1 MAIRRRSVL
10 AGGAALWVGAPAL
23 LRAQTAPAQPPAAAK
38 PAPDMLH
45 TSHGFAMHGEP
56 KYKADS
62 GPPDYVNPNAPKGG
76 SVRLGAR
83 GTFDSLHPFIVKSVP
98 AAGISQLW
106 DTLCWNSR
114 DEASTEYGL
123 IAETIEW
130 PEDRSWAAFTLRPQ
144 ARWHDGSPITVEDV
158 IFSLDILKTK
168 GLPNYAFYYNDV
180 LKAEKVGDRKVKFT
194 FRDDTNKELPLI
206 IGQLPILPS
215 KWWAGRDFEKVSLEP
230 ALGSGPYKVDS
241 FDVGRS
247 IAYRRVDDWWAKD
260 LWMNRGRNNFEVIR
274 YEYYRDVTVQFEAFK
289 GGDLDM
295 RQENIARNWAT
306 AYDIPAV
313 RDGRIQRAEIPHE
326 LPTGMQCFAF
336 NTRRDYFK
344 DKRVREAIATMFDFA
359 WANKNLFYGMYK
371 RNISFFG
378 NSELASSGL
387 PTPAELK
394 YLEPLR
400 GKIPE
405 EVFTK
410 EFKLPETDGTGNV
423 RDLARR
429 ALALLKEAGW
439 EIKDGKMTE
448 TKTGRKLAFEMLLG
462 DASFE
467 RVVLPYKQNLERI
480 GVDMTV
486 RTVDTAQFKR
496 REDEFDFDMMVD
508 GFGQSLSPG
517 NEQRDFWGS
526 KAADSKGSRNTIGI
540 KDAAIDSLIE
550 TLIGAPDRESLINVT
565 RALDRVLLWSSFV
578 VPNWHSN
585 TAYVAY
591 WNRFG
596 RPAKSAKYAPVAF
609 DTWWIDEAKDRAL
622 QRDRK

>member
-1 MAIRRRSVL
+1 MAIGRRSVL
-10 AGGAALWVGAPAL
+10 AGGAALSVGCWVAAPAI
-23 LRAQTAPAQPPAAAK
+23 LRAQTTSK
-38 PAPDMLH
+38 
-45 TSHGFAMHGEP
+45 TNVSHGFAMHGTP
-56 KYKADS
+56 KYPADA
-62 GPPDYVNPNAPKGG
+62 GPPDFVNPSAPKGG
-76 SVRLGAR
+76 AVKLGAR

-98 AAGISQLW
+98 AAGITAIW
-106 DTLCWNSR
+106 DTLCWSSR

-123 IAETIEW
+123 VAETIEW
-130 PEDRSWAAFTLRPQ
+130 PDDRSWVAFTLRPQ
-144 ARWHDGSPITVEDV
+144 ARFHDGTPITVEDV
-158 IFSLDILKTK
+158 IFTFDILKAK
-168 GLPNYAFYYNDV
+168 GAPNYAFYYHDV
-180 LKAEKVGDRKVKFT
+180 LKAEKSGDRKVLFT
-194 FRDDTNKELPLI
+194 FRDASNKELPLI
-206 IGQLPILPS
+206 VGQLPVLPS
-215 KWWAGRDFEKVSLEP
+215 KWWSTRDFEKVSLDIP
-230 ALGSGPYKVDS
+230 LGSGAYKVDS

-260 LWMNRGRNNFEVIR
+260 LWMNKGRNNFDVMR

-289 GGDLDM
+289 AGEIDI

-306 AYDIPAV
+306 AYDIPPV
-313 RDGRIQRAEIPHE
+313 RDGRIQMATIPHE

-336 NTRRDYFK
+336 NTRRDFFK
-344 DKRVREAIATMFDFA
+344 DRRVREAIATMFDFA
-359 WANKNLFYGMYK
+359 WTNKNLFYGMYK

-400 GKIPE
+400 GKIPDE
-405 EVFTK
+405 IFTQ
-410 EFKLPETDGTGNV
+410 EFKIPESDGTGNV

-429 ALALLKEAGW
+429 ALTLLKDAGW
-439 EIKDGKMTE
+439 EVKDGKMTE
-448 TKTGRKLAFEMLLG
+448 VKTGKKLAFEMMLS

-480 GVDMTV
+480 GIDMNV
-486 RTVDTAQFKR
+486 RTVDTAQAKR
-496 REDEFDFDMMVD
+496 REDDFDFDMIVE

-526 KAADSKGSRNTIGI
+526 KSADTSGSRNTIGI
-540 KDAAIDSLIE
+540 RDAAIDSLVD
-550 TLIGAPDRESLINVT
+550 TLIAAPDRESLINVT
-565 RALDRVLLWSSFV
+565 HALDRVLLWSHFV

-596 RPAKSAKYAPVAF
+596 RPAKSARYAPVAF
-609 DTWWIDEAKDRAL
+609 DTWWIDEAKDKAL
-622 QRDRK
+622 QRGEKK

>member
-1 MAIRRRSVL
+1 MAIKRRSVL
-10 AGGAALWVGAPAL
+10 MGSAALWVGAPAI
-23 LRAQTAPAQPPAAAK
+23 LRAQTSPQDK
-38 PAPDMLH
+38 GKIH
-45 TSHGFAMHGEP
+45 VGHGFAMHGEP
-56 KYKADS
+56 KYKADA
-62 GPPDYVNPNAPKGG
+62 GPPDYLNPNAPAGG

-98 AAGISQLW
+98 AAGITAIW

-130 PEDRSWAAFTLRPQ
+130 PEDRSWVAFTLRPQ
-144 ARWHDGSPITVEDV
+144 ARFHDGSPITVEDV

-168 GLPNYAFYYNDV
+168 GTPIYGLYYHDV
-180 LKAEKVGDRKVKFT
+180 VKAEKVGGRKVLFT
-194 FRDDTNKELPLI
+194 FRDSTNKELPLI
-206 IGQLPILPS
+206 LGQLPILPS
-215 KWWAGRDFEKVSLEP
+215 KWWASRDFEKVSLEVP
-230 ALGSGPYKVDS
+230 LGSGPYKVDS

-247 IAYRRVDDWWAKD
+247 IAYRRVPDWWAKD
-260 LWMNRGRNNFEVIR
+260 LWMNKGRNNFDVIR

-289 GGDLDM
+289 AGDLDL

-336 NTRRDYFK
+336 NIRRDFFK
-344 DKRVREAIATMFDFA
+344 DRRVREAIATMFDFA
-359 WANKNLFYGMYK
+359 WSNKNLFYGMYK

-394 YLEPLR
+394 YLEPFR

-410 EFKLPETDGTGNV
+410 EFKLPESDGTGNV

-448 TKTGRKLAFEMLLG
+448 TKTGKKLAFEMLLN

-467 RVVLPYKQNLERI
+467 RVSLPYKQNLERI
-480 GVDMTV
+480 GIDMSV

-496 REDEFDFDMMVD
+496 REDEYDFDMMVE
-508 GFGQSLSPG
+508 GFAQSLSPG

-526 KAADSKGSRNTIGI
+526 KAADNKGGRNTIGI
-540 KDAAIDSLIE
+540 KDAAIDQLIE
-550 TLIGAPDRESLINVT
+550 TLIAAPDRESLINVT
-565 RALDRVLLWSSFV
+565 RALDRVLLWSHFV

-622 QRDRK
+622 QRGEKK

>member
-1 MAIRRRSVL
+1 MAIGRRGIL
-10 AGGAALWVGAPAL
+10 TGGAALWVGGSSIGGPAIV
-23 LRAQTAPAQPPAAAK
+23 RAQTSSK
-38 PAPDMLH
+38 VNV
-45 TSHGFAMHGEP
+45 SHGFAMHGTP
-56 KYKADS
+56 KYAADA
-62 GPPDYVNPNAPKGG
+62 GPPDYLNPNAPKGG
-76 SVRLGAR
+76 AVKLGAR
-83 GTFDSLHPFIVKSVP
+83 GTFDSLHPFIVKSQP
-98 AAGISQLW
+98 AAGITLNW

-130 PEDRSWAAFTLRPQ
+130 PEDRSWVAFTLRPQ

-158 IFSLDILKTK
+158 IFTFDILKAK
-168 GLPNYAFYYNDV
+168 GSPNYAFYYHDV
-180 LKAEKVGDRKVKFT
+180 LKAEKVGDRKVLFT
-194 FRDDTNKELPLI
+194 FRDNTNKELPLI
-206 IGQLPILPS
+206 LGQLPVLPS
-215 KWWAGRDFEKVSLEP
+215 KWWASRDFEKVSLEIP
-230 ALGSGPYKVDS
+230 LGSGPYRVDT

-247 IAYRRVDDWWAKD
+247 IAYRRVEDWWAKD
-260 LWMNRGRNNFEVIR
+260 LWMNRGRSNFDVVR

-289 GGDLDM
+289 AGELDI

-306 AYDIPAV
+306 AYDIPPV

-344 DKRVREAIATMFDFA
+344 DRRVREAIATMFDFA
-359 WANKNLFYGMYK
+359 WTNKNLFYGMYR
-371 RNISFFG
+371 RNVSFFG

-400 GKIPE
+400 GKIPD
-405 EVFTK
+405 EVFTR
-410 EFKLPETDGTGNV
+410 EFKLPESDGTGNV

-448 TKTGRKLAFEMLLG
+448 TKSGKKLAFEMLLS

-480 GVDMTV
+480 GIDMNV

-496 REDEFDFDMMVD
+496 REDEFDYDMMVE

-526 KAADSKGSRNTIGI
+526 KAADTTGSRNSIGI
-540 KDAAIDSLIE
+540 RNTAIDALID
-550 TLIGAPDRESLINVT
+550 TLIAAPDRESLITVT
-565 RALDRVLLWSSFV
+565 RALDRVLLWSHFV
-578 VPNWHSN
+578 VPNWHN
-585 TAYVAY
+585 NKVFVAY

-596 RPAKSAKYAPVAF
+596 RPEQSARYAPFAF

-622 QRDRK
+622 QRGERK

>member
-1 MAIRRRSVL
+1 MAIKRRGVL
-10 AGGAALWVGAPAL
+10 LGSTALMLGAPAIV
-23 LRAQTAPAQPPAAAK
+23 RAQSQQASQK
-38 PAPDMLH
+38 INV
-45 TSHGFAMHGEP
+45 SHGFAMHGTP
-56 KYKADS
+56 KYAVDA
-62 GPPDYVNPNAPKGG
+62 GPPDYLNPNAPKGG

-83 GTFDSLHPFIVKSVP
+83 GTFDSLHPFIVKSVA
-98 AAGISQLW
+98 AAGIGAIW
-106 DTLCWNSR
+106 DTLCWSSR

-130 PEDRSWAAFTLRPQ
+130 PDNRSWVAFTLRPQ
-144 ARWHDGSPITVEDV
+144 ARFHDGTPITVEDV
-158 IFSLDILKTK
+158 IWTFDILKAK
-168 GLPNYAFYYNDV
+168 GMPNYAFYYGDV
-180 LKAEKVGDRKVKFT
+180 LKAEKVGDRKVLFT

-206 IGQLPILPS
+206 VGQLPVLPS
-215 KWWAGRDFEKVSLEP
+215 KWWASRDFEKVSLEIP
-230 ALGSGPYKVDS
+230 LGSGAYKVES
-241 FDVGRS
+241 FDTGRS
-247 IAYRRVDDWWAKD
+247 ITYRRVNDWWAKD
-260 LWMNRGRNNFEVIR
+260 LWMNRGRHNFDVMR

-289 GGDLDM
+289 AGEIDI

-336 NTRRDYFK
+336 NTRRDFFK
-344 DKRVREAIATMFDFA
+344 DKRAREAIATMFDFA
-359 WANKNLFYGMYK
+359 WTNKNLFYGMYK

-429 ALALLKEAGW
+429 SLALLKEAGW
-439 EIKDGKMTE
+439 GVKDGKMTDL
-448 TKTGRKLAFEMLLG
+448 KSGKKLAFEMLLQ

-480 GVDMTV
+480 GVDMSV

-496 REDEFDFDMMVD
+496 RMDEFDFDMMVE

-526 KAADSKGSRNTIGI
+526 KAAGTPGSRNTIGI
-540 KDAAIDSLIE
+540 KDAAIDNLIE
-550 TLIGAPDRESLINVT
+550 TLIGAPDRESLINAT
-565 RALDRVLLWSSFV
+565 RALDRVLLWSHFV

-591 WNRFG
+591 WNRFA
-596 RPAKSAKYAPVAF
+596 RPAKAAKYAPVAF
-609 DTWWIDEAKDRAL
+609 DTWWIDEAKDKAL
-622 QRDRK
+622 QRGGERK

>member
-1 MAIRRRSVL
+1 MAIKRRGL
-10 AGGAALWVGAPAL
+10 LLGGTALYLGAPAI
-23 LRAQTAPAQPPAAAK
+23 LRAQTQQASQK
-38 PAPDMLH
+38 INV
-45 TSHGFAMHGEP
+45 SHGFAMHGAP
-56 KYKADS
+56 KYPADA
-62 GPPDYVNPNAPKGG
+62 GPPEYLNPKAPKGG

-83 GTFDSLHPFIVKSVP
+83 GTFDSLHPFIIKSVP
-98 AAGISQLW
+98 AAGITAIW
-106 DTLCWNSR
+106 DTLCWASR

-130 PEDRSWAAFTLRPQ
+130 PEDRAWVAFTLRPQ
-144 ARWHDGSPITVEDV
+144 ARFHDGTPITVEDV
-158 IFSLDILKTK
+158 IWTFDTLKAK
-168 GLPNYAFYYNDV
+168 GLPNYAFYYGDV
-180 LKAEKVGDRKVKFT
+180 LKAEKTGDRKVLFT
-194 FRDDTNKELPLI
+194 FRDNTNKELPLI
-206 IGQLPILPS
+206 LGQLPVLPS
-215 KWWAGRDFEKVSLEP
+215 KWWANRDFEKVSLEVP
-230 ALGSGPYKVDS
+230 LGSGAYKVDS

-260 LWMNRGRNNFEVIR
+260 LWMNRGRNNFEVMR

-289 GGDLDM
+289 AGDIDI

-306 AYDIPAV
+306 AYDIPPV
-313 RDGRIQRAEIPHE
+313 REGRIIKDEIPHE

-336 NTRRDYFK
+336 NTRRDFFK
-344 DKRVREAIATMFDFA
+344 DRRVREAIATMFDFA
-359 WANKNLFYGMYK
+359 WTNKNLFYGMYK

-400 GKIPE
+400 GKIPDD
-405 EVFTK
+405 VFTK
-410 EFKLPETDGTGNV
+410 EFKLPESDGTGNV

-439 EIKDGKMTE
+439 EVKDGKMTE
-448 TKTGRKLAFEMLLG
+448 TKTGKKLAFEMLLN

-480 GVDMTV
+480 GIDMNV
-486 RTVDTAQFKR
+486 RTIDTAQFKR
-496 REDEFDFDMMVD
+496 RDDEFDFDMMVT

-526 KAADSKGSRNTIGI
+526 KAAGTPGSRNAIGI
-540 KDAAIDSLIE
+540 RDAAIDSLIE

-565 RALDRVLLWSSFV
+565 RALDRVLLWSHFV

-591 WNRFG
+591 WNRFA
-596 RPAKSAKYAPVAF
+596 RPAKAARYAPVAF
-609 DTWWIDEAKDRAL
+609 DTWWLDEAKDKAL
-622 QRDRK
+622 QRGGDKK

>member
-1 MAIRRRSVL
+1 MAIKRRNVL
-10 AGGAALWVGAPAL
+10 MGGAALWVGAPAI
-23 LRAQTAPAQPPAAAK
+23 LRAQTSPQAAGK
-38 PAPDMLH
+38 IH
-45 TSHGFAMHGEP
+45 VSHGFAMHGEP
-56 KYKADS
+56 KYKADA
-62 GPPDYVNPNAPKGG
+62 GPPDYLNPNAPAGG

-98 AAGISQLW
+98 AAGITAIW

-130 PEDRSWAAFTLRPQ
+130 PEDRSWVAFTLRPQ
-144 ARWHDGSPITVEDV
+144 ARFHDGSPITVEDV

-168 GLPNYAFYYNDV
+168 GTPIYGLYYHDV
-180 LKAEKVGDRKVKFT
+180 VKAEKVGDRKVLFT
-194 FRDDTNKELPLI
+194 FRDSTNKELPLI
-206 IGQLPILPS
+206 LGQLPILPS
-215 KWWAGRDFEKVSLEP
+215 KWWASRDFEKVSLEVP
-230 ALGSGPYKVDS
+230 LGSGPYKVDS

-247 IAYRRVDDWWAKD
+247 IAYRRVPDWWARD
-260 LWMNRGRNNFEVIR
+260 LWMNKGRNNFDVIR

-289 GGDLDM
+289 AGDLDM

-336 NTRRDYFK
+336 NIRRDFFK
-344 DKRVREAIATMFDFA
+344 DRRVREAIATMFDFA
-359 WANKNLFYGMYK
+359 WSNKNLFYGMYK

-394 YLEPLR
+394 YLEPFR

-410 EFKLPETDGTGNV
+410 EFKLPESDGTGNV

-448 TKTGRKLAFEMLLG
+448 VKTGKKLAFEMLLN

-467 RVVLPYKQNLERI
+467 RVSLPYKQNLERI
-480 GVDMTV
+480 GIDMSV

-496 REDEFDFDMMVD
+496 REDEYDFDMMVE

-526 KAADSKGSRNTIGI
+526 KAADNNGGRNTIGI
-540 KDAAIDSLIE
+540 KDAAIDQLIE
-550 TLIGAPDRESLINVT
+550 TLIAAPDRESLINVT
-565 RALDRVLLWSSFV
+565 RALDRVLLWSHFV

-622 QRDRK
+622 QRGEKK

>member
-1 MAIRRRSVL
+1 
-10 AGGAALWVGAPAL
+10 
-23 LRAQTAPAQPPAAAK
+23 
-38 PAPDMLH
+38 
-45 TSHGFAMHGEP
+45 
-56 KYKADS
+56 
-62 GPPDYVNPNAPKGG
+62 
-76 SVRLGAR
+76 
-83 GTFDSLHPFIVKSVP
+83 
-98 AAGISQLW
+98 
-106 DTLCWNSR
+106 
-114 DEASTEYGL
+114 
-123 IAETIEW
+123 
-130 PEDRSWAAFTLRPQ
+130 
-144 ARWHDGSPITVEDV
+144 
-158 IFSLDILKTK
+158 
-168 GLPNYAFYYNDV
+168 
-180 LKAEKVGDRKVKFT
+180 
-194 FRDDTNKELPLI
+194 
-206 IGQLPILPS
+206 
-215 KWWAGRDFEKVSLEP
+215 
-230 ALGSGPYKVDS
+230 
-241 FDVGRS
+241 
-247 IAYRRVDDWWAKD
+247 
-260 LWMNRGRNNFEVIR
+260 MNRGRNNFDVIR

-289 GGDLDM
+289 AGDLDM

-448 TKTGRKLAFEMLLG
+448 TKTGKKLAFEMLLN

-480 GVDMTV
+480 GIDMNV

-496 REDEFDFDMMVD
+496 REDEFDYDMMVE

-526 KAADSKGSRNTIGI
+526 KAADTQGQPQFARHQGCRDRLADRDPDRRARPREPDQRHARARPRAAVEPLRGAELAQQHRLRRLLEPVRPAGQERPLRTRRLRYLVDRRGQGPRPAAREEVGGRPIHDRLHPAPSDAGGADPVRHHGDQLLHHPGRSRRPGRADAVPDPGHGGRRHGALLGQFDGGETVRSRLGSSASGTYRGARGLPQGADRAHREDVRLRQADRRALRADDEELPRLRFRRELLPQQAGRRPHHREDAGVDLARPLD
-540 KDAAIDSLIE
+540 DAADL
-550 TLIGAPDRESLINVT
+550 LRLDPARHRQGGARRL
-565 RALDRVLLWSSFV
+565 ALRRVDLD
-578 VPNWHSN
+578 H
-585 TAYVAY
+585 A
-591 WNRFG
+591 
-596 RPAKSAKYAPVAF
+596 
-609 DTWWIDEAKDRAL
+609 DRAERHPGLPVRAAARRAVRRRQLL
-622 QRDRK
+622 QMVPAARPRVRRLEFARARSTRCSTISGTWRCRSAPW

>member
-1 MAIRRRSVL
+1 MAIRRRGVL
-10 AGGAALWVGAPAL
+10 AGGAALWVGGPSI
-23 LRAQTAPAQPPAAAK
+23 LRAQTTPK
-38 PAPDMLH
+38 VNV
-45 TSHGFAMHGEP
+45 SHGFAMHGVP
-56 KYKADS
+56 KYAADA
-62 GPPDYVNPNAPKGG
+62 GTPDYFDPSAPKGG
-76 SVRLGAR
+76 TVRLGAR

-98 AAGISQLW
+98 AAGITSIW

-130 PEDRSWAAFTLRPQ
+130 PEDRAWVAFTLRPQ

-158 IFSLDILKTK
+158 IFTFDILKAK
-168 GLPNYAFYYNDV
+168 GAPNYAFYYHDV
-180 LKAEKVGDRKVKFT
+180 LKAEKVGERKVLFT
-194 FRDDTNKELPLI
+194 FRDNSNKELPLI
-206 IGQLPILPS
+206 LGQLPILPS
-215 KWWAGRDFEKVSLEP
+215 KWWASRDFEKVSLEIP
-230 ALGSGPYKVDS
+230 LGSGAYRVDT

-247 IAYRRVDDWWAKD
+247 IAYRRVDDWWARD

-289 GGDLDM
+289 GGDLDI

-336 NTRRDYFK
+336 NIRRDYFK
-344 DKRVREAIATMFDFA
+344 DRRAREAIAMMFDFA
-359 WANKNLFYGMYK
+359 WTNKNLFYGMYK

-378 NSELASSGL
+378 NSELASTGL

-405 EVFTK
+405 EVFTQ
-410 EFKLPETDGTGNV
+410 EFKPPVADGTGNV
-423 RDLARR
+423 RDQARR
-429 ALALLKEAGW
+429 ALTLFKEAGW

-448 TKTGRKLAFEMLLG
+448 VKTGKKLAFEMLLN

-480 GVDMTV
+480 GVDMNV

-496 REDEFDFDMMVD
+496 REDEFDYDMMVE

-526 KAADSKGSRNTIGI
+526 KAAGTPGSRNTIGI
-540 KDAAIDSLIE
+540 RDAAIDTLID

-565 RALDRVLLWSSFV
+565 RALDRVLLWSHFV

-596 RPAKSAKYAPVAF
+596 RPAKSARYAPVAF

-622 QRDRK
+622 QRERK

>member
-10 AGGAALWVGAPAL
+10 AGGVALWAGAPAI
-23 LRAQTAPAQPPAAAK
+23 LRAQTAAPGAPAA
-38 PAPDMLH
+38 PGTIH
-45 TSHGFAMHGEP
+45 VSHGFAMHGEP
-56 KYKADS
+56 KYKADA
-62 GPPDYVNPNAPKGG
+62 GPPDYLNPNAPKGG

-83 GTFDSLHPFIVKSVP
+83 GTFDSLHPYIVKSVP

-130 PEDRSWAAFTLRPQ
+130 PEDRSWVAFTLRPQ

-158 IFSLDILKTK
+158 IFSLDILKSK
-168 GLPNYAFYYNDV
+168 GLPNYAFYYADV
-180 LKAEKVGDRKVKFT
+180 LKAEKVGDRKVRFS
-194 FRDDTNKELPLI
+194 FRDNTNRELPLI

-215 KWWAGRDFEKVSLEP
+215 KWWASRDFEKVSLEP
-230 ALGSGPYKVDS
+230 ALASGPYKVES

-247 IAYRRVDDWWAKD
+247 ITYRRVADWWAKD
-260 LWMNRGRNNFEVIR
+260 LWMNRGRNNFDVIR

-289 GGDLDM
+289 AGDLDV

-336 NTRRDYFK
+336 NLRRDYFK

-371 RNISFFG
+371 RNVSFFG

-387 PTPAELK
+387 PTAAELK

-410 EFKLPETDGTGNV
+410 EFVLPETDGTGNV
-423 RDLARR
+423 RELARK

-439 EIKDGKMTE
+439 EVKDGKMTE
-448 TKTGRKLAFEMLLG
+448 TKTGRKLAFEMLLN

-480 GVDMTV
+480 GIDMTV

-496 REDEFDFDMMVD
+496 REDEFDYDMMVE

-526 KAADSKGSRNTIGI
+526 KSADTPGSRNSLGI
-540 KDAAIDSLIE
+540 KDAAIDSLID
-550 TLIGAPDRESLINVT
+550 TLIAAPDRESLIAVT
-565 RALDRVLLWSSFV
+565 KALDRVLLWSNFV
-578 VPNWHSN
+578 VPNWHN
-585 TAYVAY
+585 NKVFVAY
-591 WNRFG
+591 WNRFA
-596 RPAKSAKYAPVAF
+596 RPDKSARYAPFAF

-622 QRDRK
+622 QRERK

>member
-1 MAIRRRSVL
+1 MAIGRRSAI
-10 AGGAALWVGAPAL
+10 AGGAALWLGAPAI
-23 LRAQTAPAQPPAAAK
+23 LRAQTPGQTPAAGGQK
-38 PAPDMLH
+38 INV
-45 TSHGFAMHGEP
+45 SHGFAMHGTP
-56 KYKADS
+56 KYAADA
-62 GPPDYVNPNAPKGG
+62 GPPDYLNPRAPKGG

-83 GTFDSLHPFIVKSVP
+83 GTFDSLHPFIIKSVP
-98 AAGISQLW
+98 AAAISQIW
-106 DTLCWNSR
+106 ETLCWNSR

-130 PEDRSWAAFTLRPQ
+130 PEDRSWAAFNLRPQ

-158 IFSLDILKTK
+158 IFSLDILKSK
-168 GLPNYAFYYNDV
+168 GLPNYAFYYADV
-180 LKAEKVGDRKVKFT
+180 LKAEKVGDRKVLFT
-194 FRDDTNKELPLI
+194 FRDSTNKELPLI

-215 KWWAGRDFEKVSLEP
+215 KWWATRDFEKVSLEIP
-230 ALGSGPYKVDS
+230 LGSGPYKVDS

-260 LWMNRGRNNFEVIR
+260 LWMNRGRNNFDVIR

-289 GGDLDM
+289 AGDLDV

-344 DKRVREAIATMFDFA
+344 DKRVREAIGTMFDFA
-359 WANKNLFYGMYK
+359 WSNKNLFYGMYK

-400 GKIPE
+400 GKIPD

-410 EFKLPETDGTGNV
+410 EFKLPEADGTGNV

-429 ALALLKEAGW
+429 ALSLLKEAGW
-439 EIKDGKMTE
+439 EIKDGKMTD
-448 TKTGRKLAFEMLLG
+448 TKTGKKLAFEMLLN

-480 GVDMTV
+480 GIDMSV

-496 REDEFDFDMMVD
+496 REDDFDFDMMVD
-508 GFGQSLSPG
+508 SFPQSLSPG

-526 KAADSKGSRNTIGI
+526 KAADSKGSRNSVGI

-550 TLIGAPDRESLINVT
+550 TLIAAPDRESLINVT
-565 RALDRVLLWSSFV
+565 RALDRVLLWSTFV

-585 TAYVAY
+585 VANVAY
-591 WNRFG
+591 WNRFD
-596 RPAKSAKYAPVAF
+596 RPAKSARYAPFAF

>member
-1 MAIRRRSVL
+1 MAIRRRSVI
-10 AGGAALWVGAPAL
+10 AGGAALWVGAPAIL
-23 LRAQTAPAQPPAAAK
+23 KAQTAPPSGQK
-38 PAPDMLH
+38 VNV
-45 TSHGFAMHGEP
+45 SHGFAMHGTP
-56 KYKADS
+56 KYAADA
-62 GPPDYVNPNAPKGG
+62 GTPDYLNPGAPKGG

-98 AAGISQLW
+98 AAGISQIW

-130 PEDRSWAAFTLRPQ
+130 PEDRAWVAFTLRPE
-144 ARWHDGSPITVEDV
+144 ARFHDGSPITVEDV
-158 IFSLDILKTK
+158 IFTLDILKSK
-168 GLPNYAFYYNDV
+168 GAPNYAFYYHDV
-180 LKAEKVGDRKVKFT
+180 MKAEKVGDRKVLFT
-194 FRDDTNKELPLI
+194 FRDNTNKELPLI
-206 IGQLPILPS
+206 VGQLPVLPS
-215 KWWAGRDFEKVSLEP
+215 KWWATRDFEKVSLEVP
-230 ALGSGPYKVDS
+230 LGSGAYKVDS

-247 IAYRRVDDWWAKD
+247 IAYRRVADWWAKD
-260 LWMNRGRNNFEVIR
+260 LWMNKGRNNFEVIR

-289 GGDLDM
+289 AGDLDV

-313 RDGRIQRAEIPHE
+313 RDGRIQRVEIPHE

-336 NTRRDYFK
+336 NTRRDQFK
-344 DKRVREAIATMFDFA
+344 DRRVREAIATMFDFA
-359 WANKNLFYGMYK
+359 WANKNLFYGMYR
-371 RNISFFG
+371 RNVSFFG

-400 GKIPE
+400 GKIPD

-410 EFKLPETDGTGNV
+410 EFKLAETDGTGNT

-439 EIKDGKMTE
+439 EVRDGKMTD
-448 TKTGRKLAFEMLLG
+448 TKTGKKLAFEMLLN

-496 REDEFDFDMMVD
+496 REDEFDFDMMVE

-526 KAADSKGSRNTIGI
+526 KAADTPGSRNSLGVR
-540 KDAAIDSLIE
+540 DAAIDSLIE
-550 TLIGAPDRESLINVT
+550 TLIAAPDRESLIAVT
-565 RALDRVLLWSSFV
+565 KALDRVLLWSHFV
-578 VPNWHSN
+578 VPNWHN
-585 TAYVAY
+585 NKVFVAF

-596 RPAKSAKYAPVAF
+596 RPAKSARYAPFAF

>member
-1 MAIRRRSVL
+1 MAIKRRGVL
-10 AGGAALWVGAPAL
+10 LGSTALMLGAPAI
-23 LRAQTAPAQPPAAAK
+23 LRAQSQQPSQK
-38 PAPDMLH
+38 VNV
-45 TSHGFAMHGEP
+45 SHGFAMHGAP
-56 KYKADS
+56 KYPADA
-62 GPPDYVNPNAPKGG
+62 GPPDYLNPNAPKGG

-83 GTFDSLHPFIVKSVP
+83 GTFDSLHPFIIKSVP
-98 AAGISQLW
+98 AAGISAIW
-106 DTLCWNSR
+106 DTLCWASR

-130 PEDRSWAAFTLRPQ
+130 PEDRAWVAFTLRPQ
-144 ARWHDGSPITVEDV
+144 ARFHDGTPITVEDV
-158 IFSLDILKTK
+158 IWTFDTLKAK
-168 GLPNYAFYYNDV
+168 GLPNYAFYYGDV
-180 LKAEKVGDRKVKFT
+180 LKAEKTGDRKVLFT
-194 FRDDTNKELPLI
+194 FRDNTNKELPLI
-206 IGQLPILPS
+206 LGQLPVLPS
-215 KWWAGRDFEKVSLEP
+215 KWWASRDFEKVSLDIP
-230 ALGSGPYKVDS
+230 LGSGAYKVDS

-260 LWMNRGRNNFEVIR
+260 LWMNRGRNNFEVMR

-289 GGDLDM
+289 AGDIDI

-306 AYDIPAV
+306 AYDIPPV
-313 RDGRIQRAEIPHE
+313 REGRIIKDEIPHE

-336 NTRRDYFK
+336 NTRRDFFK
-344 DKRVREAIATMFDFA
+344 DRRVREAIATMFDFA
-359 WANKNLFYGMYK
+359 WTNKNLFYGMYK

-410 EFKLPETDGTGNV
+410 EFKLPEGDGTGNV

-439 EIKDGKMTE
+439 EVKDGKMTE
-448 TKTGRKLAFEMLLG
+448 TKTGKKLAFEMLLN

-480 GVDMTV
+480 GIDMNV
-486 RTVDTAQFKR
+486 RTIDTAQFKR
-496 REDEFDFDMMVD
+496 RDDEFDFDMMVT

-526 KAADSKGSRNTIGI
+526 KAAGTSGSRNAIGI
-540 KDAAIDSLIE
+540 RDAAIDSLIE

-565 RALDRVLLWSSFV
+565 RALDRVLLWSHFV

-591 WNRFG
+591 WNRFA
-596 RPAKSAKYAPVAF
+596 RPAKAAKYAPVAF
-609 DTWWIDEAKDRAL
+609 DTWWIDEAKDKAL
-622 QRDRK
+622 QRGGEKK